1 MDKSS
6 LQAIGQDQPALQLF
20 QACCYLESTG
30 AQQSAAAGWHSHR
43 THTPVLTRICFH
55 RRPVVT
61 GGPSNGSTAQACL
74 PVTQASVGDTRLSNF

>member
-43 THTPVLTRICFH
+43 THTHLFLLVSAFIGDQWSQVAPVMAPLLRLVFQS
-55 RRPVVT
+55 RRL
-61 GGPSNGSTAQACL
+61 Q
-74 PVTQASVGDTRLSNF
+74 